1 MNRLLFLLLFV
12 ASSNILLAQSSL
24 FLPRNLEK
32 NYRNGTRSADGKPGP
47 NYWQNRANYTI
58 KASLEPK
65 TRLLSGEETV
75 TYVNNSPDTLKTI
88 RFKLQHDRYRKGAQ
102 RSGDV
107 TPSDVTDEGVRVQD
121 ITYNGAAVADDKRR
135 RFATWLDLDV
145 KETPLPPGAS
155 ATISM
160 RWSYTLPAGEDA
172 SRECV
177 CDSTTFFVPYWYPQ
191 VAVYDDVRGW
201 ASFPYTGTQ
210 EFYHDFADYDVTFTM
225 PRGFMVWAT
234 GELQNAEDV
243 LAKKYFERFQ
253 KAQKS
258 DDVVSV
264 FTEKELQE
272 GGVFKKGDRQTFRF
286 VAKDVPDFAFASSD
300 HYNWDALSVVVDD
313 KTGRRTFVQAA
324 YNTASKDYYR
334 VADIAAK
341 GIRLMSTWL
350 PGYPFP
356 YPSMTVFN
364 GNDGMEYPMM
374 CNDASQGDRDPT
386 GLTVHEISH
395 TYFPFMMGINEQ
407 EYAWMDEGWASTFDM
422 LLTDS
427 LNNTKNARTRG
438 YGFIAGTDSDVPP
451 MVLSKNLSSAY
462 RNASYSRPQAA
473 YLGLIDLLG
482 YETFHRCMVEYMDR
496 WKGKHPI
503 PQDFFN
509 TWNNVSGQNLDWYW
523 KPWFF
528 EWGYPDLGIGG
539 VEKNEA
545 ANASVILVNRVG
557 TMPVPVH
564 LEIEYTDDTKQ
575 TVHEKSSVWKD
586 GKSQWRYATPAGKTV
601 KSVTLGAPI
610 IPDTNKDNNK
620 M

>member
-1 MNRLLFLLLFV
+1 MNRLLFFLLFL
-12 ASSNILLAQSSL
+12 ASSQILPAQSSL

-47 NYWQNRANYTI
+47 NYWQNRASYTI
-58 KASLEPK
+58 KANLEPK

-107 TPSDVTDEGVRVQD
+107 TPSDVSDEGVRVQD
-121 ITYNGAAVADDKRR
+121 ITYNGTAVADGQRR
-135 RFATWLDLDV
+135 RFATFLDLDV
-145 KETPLPPGAS
+145 KQTPLPPGAS

-160 RWSYTLPAGEDA
+160 RWSYTLPAGDDA
-172 SRECV
+172 ARECV
-177 CDSTTFFVPYWYPQ
+177 CDSSTFFVPYWYPQ

-201 ASFPYTGTQ
+201 ASFPYTGQQ

-234 GELQNAEDV
+234 GELQNAGDV
-243 LAKKYFERFQ
+243 LDKKYFERFQ

-258 DDVVSV
+258 DEVVSV

-334 VADIAAK
+334 VAGIAAK

-407 EYAWMDEGWASTFDM
+407 EYAWMDEGWASMFDM
-422 LLTDS
+422 MLTDS
-427 LNNTKNARTRG
+427 LNNTKNGRTRG
-438 YGFIAGTDSDVPP
+438 YAFAAGTDNDVPP
-451 MVLSKNLSSAY
+451 MVLSKNLTSAY
-462 RNASYSRPQAA
+462 RNASYQRPQAA
-473 YLGLIDLLG
+473 YLGLLDLLG
-482 YETFHRCMVEYMDR
+482 YETFHTCMVEYMDR

-528 EWGYPDLGIGG
+528 DWGFPDLGVGG

-545 ANASVILVNRVG
+545 ANASVILVNRIG
-557 TMPVPVH
+557 NQPIPVH
-564 LEIEYTDDTKQ
+564 MEIEYTDGTKQ

-586 GKSQWRYATPAGKTV
+586 GKSQWRYTAPAGKTV
-601 KSVTLGAPI
+601 QSVTLGAPT

-620 M
+620 I